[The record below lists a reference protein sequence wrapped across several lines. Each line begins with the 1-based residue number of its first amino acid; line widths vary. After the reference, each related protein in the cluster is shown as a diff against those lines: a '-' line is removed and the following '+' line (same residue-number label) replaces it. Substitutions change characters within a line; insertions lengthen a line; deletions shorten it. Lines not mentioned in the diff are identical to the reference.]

1 MPTKK
6 LSPAKVTK
14 EKRPGLY
21 GDGGNLYLHIGEA
34 GNRSWIFRFMIDG
47 KARSMGLGAVH
58 TVSLAEARDAALEA
72 RKLVRL
78 GIDPIET
85 KDAARNTLR
94 LEKAKSVTF
103 QACAERYIEAH
114 RKGWRNAKHAKQW
127 PATLEAYVYP
137 AIGALPVAQ
146 IDTGHITHIL
156 QGEDKLWD
164 TKTETAGRVRG
175 RIELVL
181 DYAKARNWRTGEN
194 PARWRGHL
202 EHVLPKKSKVK
213 KVKHLPALPWKEVA
227 NFMAT
232 LSAQEGVAARALE
245 FTILTAA
252 RTSETIGARWDE
264 INMTEKVWTIP
275 GARMKREREHR
286 VPLSEAALTVLR
298 KVERDGDLIF
308 PGIKNDSMLTLLPL
322 MGRDD
327 ITVHG
332 FRSTFRDWAAETGES
347 SDIAEA
353 ALAHALKDKTQAA
366 YQRGDLL
373 DRRHRLMQKWATH
386 CATLPKPD
394 DAKVESLAA
403 HKARRK

>member
-6 LSPAKVTK
+6 LSQAKVTK

-21 GDGGNLYLHIGEA
+21 GDGGNLYLHIGKA

-47 KARSMGLGAVH
+47 TARSMGLGAVH

-78 GIDPIET
+78 GNDPIEA
-85 KDAARNTLR
+85 KHAARNTLR
-94 LEKAKSVTF
+94 QEKAKSVTF

-114 RKGWRNAKHAKQW
+114 KKGWRNEKHAKQW

-137 AIGALPVAQ
+137 AIGDLPVAQ
-146 IDTGHITHIL
+146 IDTGHITRIL

-227 NFMAT
+227 NFMAP
-232 LSAQEGVAARALE
+232 LSTQEGVAARALE

-298 KVERDGDLIF
+298 KVERDGDFIF
-308 PGIKNDSMLTLLPL
+308 PGIKTDSMLTLLPL

-373 DRRHRLMQKWATH
+373 QRRHQLMQRWAAH
-386 CATLPKPD
+386 CATPLKPD
-394 DAKVESLAA
+394 DAKVTPLAA
-403 HKARRK
+403 HRRRK